1 MEKIINWNQVKG
13 YFRIMAD
20 KEDEKEIIESVSKG
34 ITFHGANLWILIF
47 AIFIASL
54 GLNINSTAVIIGAM
68 LISPL
73 MGPIIGMGLAI
84 GINDFEM
91 LKRSFKNYF
100 VAVVISVVTATLYFL
115 ISPFNE
121 VQSELLSRTSPTLY
135 DVLIAFCGGAAGI
148 VAICTKGKG
157 NVLPGVAIATALM
170 PPLCTAGYGI
180 ATGHFFYFLGAAY
193 LFFINTIFICL
204 ATYIGVRM
212 LNFEYRKNIDLKLY
226 RKFRRYIIIIVVLTM
241 IPASVIT
248 FNIIKK
254 SIFNTN
260 MNNFIRNEFNQKG
273 TQVIAHDII
282 EGTKTLRIAVIGK
295 NITTKSLD
303 KIKMTMA
310 DYKLEGYHLQV
321 IQGSQSDSLLL
332 SNQFKDKV
340 TNIQTNYTQIIQSQ
354 TEQINQLESSLDNYT
369 KYEKLSR
376 KLSPQLKVLFPEIQ
390 SLALQKTFQVNTDTT
405 ATDQYV
411 ITMIKLYD
419 KKHLKK
425 EELVK
430 FTRWIKTYLPSD
442 SVKIMVSAR

>member
-193 LFFINTIFICL
+193 LFFINSIFICL

>member
-1 MEKIINWNQVKG
+1 
-13 YFRIMAD
+13 MAD

-354 TEQINQLESSLDNYT
+354 AKQINQLESSLDNYT

>member
-20 KEDEKEIIESVSKG
+20 KEDEKEIIESVGKG

-310 DYKLEGYHLQV
+310 DYQLEGYHLQV

>member
-354 TEQINQLESSLDNYT
+354 AEQINQLESSLDNYT

>member
-20 KEDEKEIIESVSKG
+20 KEDEKEIIESVGKG

-84 GINDFEM
+84 GINDFDM

-100 VAVVISVVTATLYFL
+100 VAVLISVVTATLYFL

>member
-20 KEDEKEIIESVSKG
+20 KEDEKEIIESVGKG

-369 KYEKLSR
+369 KYEKLSQ

>member
-20 KEDEKEIIESVSKG
+20 KEDEKEIIESVGKG

-411 ITMIKLYD
+411 TTMIKLYD

>member
-20 KEDEKEIIESVSKG
+20 KEDEKEIIESVGKG

-180 ATGHFFYFLGAAY
+180 ATGHLFYFLGAAY

-212 LNFEYRKNIDLKLY
+212 LNFKYKKDIDINLY
-226 RKFRRYIIIIVVLTM
+226 RKFRRYIVIIVALTM

-310 DYKLEGYHLQV
+310 DYQLEGYHLQV

-405 ATDQYV
+405 AADQYV
-411 ITMIKLYD
+411 TTMIKLYD

-442 SVKIMVSAR
+442 SVKIMVSTR